1 MQRTEF
7 IAAYKVA
14 ETESDRKLLIES
26 FIFGQR
32 YYWNRQGYCY
42 QTRQ

>member
-26 FIFGQR
+26 FR
-32 YYWNRQGYCY
+32 VRKS
-42 QTRQ
+42 